1 MADERRLGIC
11 IKGGVSLG
19 AYEAGVLAKTLE
31 LIANNNS
38 QSNAIP
44 WYVDALAGA
53 SAGSMTAVATAC
65 SLLNSGPN
73 YLWNMWVTQA
83 DITALAPQSMTGVD
97 DGYKNGHNL
106 LNANALD
113 VLAGPFNSP
122 PALKPHGALRPG
134 AALLRMI
141 FSLSNIDGVPQPF
154 DTLNPTPLAFRQ
166 YADSAR
172 YDLSLDQNQLSV
184 SAPDSY
190 AYLWNQSNSKSAA
203 WQAMVQAAIGSGS
216 FPLAFAPRALWRSDA
231 AGNQSARYYS
241 DGGFFD
247 NDPVGKLIDLVHE
260 IDWDPANASYRDNQR
275 RYLIVHTA
283 PTDLS
288 NVTQPGPYNTMD
300 LNPIALAGKL
310 VPAVLNES
318 MESGLLGIAAVNK
331 RFQQRLVV
339 FNRFAKIA
347 QSAAGTTAALAAA
360 TSALASL
367 RGFSDAQ
374 LQAFRGFMIPDLQ
387 DTDPTLHDYLVKLPD
402 AAQTAFID
410 FAILFDLSFGMLDKV
425 TVNPIVV
432 APAADETLS
441 GSPLFA
447 FAGFFSQRLR
457 EFDFARGQYDAFMAW
472 QAISNRPEKDFTIA
486 DAAHPSPV
494 GQQQA
499 DVGAPSS
506 STEYKNGLA
515 TFHDRIK
522 KVIDSAIDELKNESG
537 PVAAIGLDILKI
549 IANLGVGSIS

>member
-1 MADERRLGIC
+1 M
-11 IKGGVSLG
+11 
-19 AYEAGVLAKTLE
+19 
-31 LIANNNS
+31 
-38 QSNAIP
+38 
-44 WYVDALAGA
+44 
-53 SAGSMTAVATAC
+53 
-65 SLLNSGPN
+65 
-73 YLWNMWVTQA
+73 
-83 DITALAPQSMTGVD
+83 
-97 DGYKNGHNL
+97 
-106 LNANALD
+106 
-113 VLAGPFNSP
+113 
-122 PALKPHGALRPG
+122 
-134 AALLRMI
+134 
-141 FSLSNIDGVPQPF
+141 
-154 DTLNPTPLAFRQ
+154 
-166 YADSAR
+166 
-172 YDLSLDQNQLSV
+172 
-184 SAPDSY
+184 
-190 AYLWNQSNSKSAA
+190 
-203 WQAMVQAAIGSGS
+203 QAAIGSGS

-472 QAISNRPEKDFTIA
+472 QAISNRPEGFHYRGTPHSLRRSASRKPMSV
-486 DAAHPSPV
+486 HLHLRP
-494 GQQQA
+494 
-499 DVGAPSS
+499 
-506 STEYKNGLA
+506 EYKNGLA